1 MSALLSAS
9 PLLTPEKYLARE
21 VLGGERHGFI
31 TGEAHVM
38 ASSCTADDT
47 IASLLFPDRCGHGI
61 LGCCTWKT
69 RFLRHSTRPP
79 CDPAPSCRGSRA
91 GCQESGHFHRD
102 SLSARSIMAI
112 TFFRPYFHRFGNH
125 GFLSNFATFPMGV
138 CQMGKLCYMSRPLR
152 SGFLR
157 IPVFFPLHARFPL
170 PQSSHEYP
178 HPQYRHHRP
187 R

>member
-9 PLLTPEKYLARE
+9 PLLTPEQYLTGEA
-21 VLGGERHGFI
+21 LGGERHGFI

-102 SLSARSIMAI
+102 SLSARTYHGINIFSALLPSIREPRLP
-112 TFFRPYFHRFGNH
+112 FQFRHIPDGRLPNGKAVLHVPPLALR
-125 GFLSNFATFPMGV
+125 LFAD
-138 CQMGKLCYMSRPLR
+138 SR
-152 SGFLR
+152 
-157 IPVFFPLHARFPL
+157 FFPAARALSP
-170 PQSSHEYP
+170 PSVQS
-178 HPQYRHHRP
+178 
-187 R
+187 